1 MKKIMVLSGIL
12 FSVGFC
18 MAQQKP
24 AKTKLPPPKVEMV
37 KFTPP
42 KVKKDTKKTQNP
54 KFAPPVIRKD
64 S

>member
-1 MKKIMVLSGIL
+1 MLLGIL

-18 MAQQKP
+18 LAQQKP
-24 AKTKLPPPKVEMV
+24 AKTKLPPPKVEIV
-37 KFTPP
+37 KYTPP
-42 KVKKDTKKTQNP
+42 KARKDTKKTQNA

>member
-1 MKKIMVLSGIL
+1 MLSGIL

-18 MAQQKP
+18 LAQQKP

-42 KVKKDTKKTQNP
+42 KSKKDTKKMQNA
-54 KFAPPVIRKD
+54 KFTPPVIRKD